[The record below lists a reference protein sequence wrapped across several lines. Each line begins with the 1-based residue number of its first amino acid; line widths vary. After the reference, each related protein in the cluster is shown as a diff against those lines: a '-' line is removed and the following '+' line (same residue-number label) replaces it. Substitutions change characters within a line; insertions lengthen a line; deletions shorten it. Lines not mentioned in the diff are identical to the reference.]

1 MSSLLERVKES
12 TRYVRNNSKYVKIN
26 YEKIDEI
33 LASGGFNDIRYWLES
48 IPFLKIPVARDNN
61 PFGILDMNYRY
72 IINLLLVF
80 HTIGDYCFWGDPKWE
95 ISTEA
100 GKLDG
105 SYAIMYILINRYKD
119 NKDFNMSYEEF
130 ADMLKGNVEIPL
142 LKERYNCLVE
152 MNKYLDSIGKDF
164 YDEIKDM
171 KVDVELLDYVVSN
184 FSYFKDESNYNEQ
197 IIYFYKRAQLLVSDI
212 LHVRKLLEGI
222 EVDYSNL
229 MGCADYKIP
238 QVMNCLGIL
247 DYEYDVEYKLAT
259 RVEIEEGHPI
269 EVEIRANDI
278 VVIDYIYE
286 KLDRKVCRMDINDY
300 IWLLGQDKSK
310 MNKNYHRT
318 KTIHY

>member
-1 MSSLLERVKES
+1 MSNLLNRIKES
-12 TRYVRNNSKYVKIN
+12 SKYVSDNSKYVKIN

-33 LASGGFNDIRYWLES
+33 IEGGEFNAIRYWL
-48 IPFLKIPVARDNN
+48 DTN
-61 PFGILDMNYRY
+61 PFNILDMNYRD
-72 IINLLLVF
+72 IVNFLLLY

-95 ISTEA
+95 IDTEV

-105 SYAIMYILINRYKD
+105 SYAIMYILINRFRNNND
-119 NKDFNMSYEEF
+119 MNMSYEEF

-164 YDEIKDM
+164 YDEIKDL
-171 KVDVELLDYVVSN
+171 KVDIDLLDYVVST
-184 FSYFKDESNYNEQ
+184 FSYFKDETTYNGVNV
-197 IIYFYKRAQLLVSDI
+197 YFYKRAQLLVSDV
-212 LHVRKLLEGI
+212 LHVRKMLENI

-238 QVMNCLGIL
+238 QVMNALGML
-247 DYEYDVEYKLAT
+247 EYEYDLEYKLA
-259 RVEIEEGHPI
+259 RKEELQEDSIEEI
-269 EVEIRANDI
+269 EIRANDL

-286 KLDRKVCRMDINDY
+286 KLNREVCRMDINDY

-310 MNKNYHRT
+310 INKNYHRT
-318 KTIHY
+318 RTIRY